1 MSEDFGK
8 ATIAEEGEIDEGEV
22 EEGEIEGATVV
33 SMEEPGVEGTT
44 GTERRRRTR
53 TWCSSGGTPAGRRGC
68 TACTR

>member
-1 MSEDFGK
+1 MGVDSAEAVREAKELGMSEDFGK

-44 GTERRRRTR
+44 GTEEEDEDLVL
-53 TWCSSGGTPAGRRGC
+53 
-68 TACTR
+68 